1 MKPPFWRGDSSR
13 KVLSRIVVEGDLVLQ
28 TPCSLGSGDTDDML
42 DLPLLLDPLTGNRP
56 LLTGATLAGAL
67 RAWLAR
73 WEGGYSSS
81 GGELTTAL
89 FGAERGGAETPQQER
104 NRPQSALIVE
114 DALGDQV
121 SGVEF
126 RSGVR
131 LNPESRTAADKA
143 LYDMQ
148 LWPAGTTFPIRLELL
163 VPEEQRPKTFS
174 EDDLKK
180 ALATALHGLECGA
193 LTLGARKRRGLG
205 QVKVSGWKVR
215 RYDLTS
221 LEDLIDWLVAGAAPL
236 SPSDAKVVGKAS
248 IAEALGVEAL
258 LEDRRKYFRIQL

>member
-13 KVLSRIVVEGDLVLQ
+13 KILSRIVVEGDLVLQ

-42 DLPLLLDPLTGNRP
+42 DMPLLLDPLTGQRP

-67 RAWLAR
+67 RAWLAQ

-89 FGAERGGAETPQQER
+89 FGAERGGAKSSEEER
-104 NRPQSALIVE
+104 QRPQSALIVE
-114 DALGDQV
+114 DALGNEV
-121 SGVEF
+121 SGVEL

-131 LNPESRTAADKA
+131 LQPASRTAADKA

-163 VPEEQRPKTFS
+163 VQEEQRPRTFS
-174 EDDLKK
+174 EDLKK

-205 QVKVSGWKVR
+205 QVKVAGWKVR

-248 IAEALGVEAL
+248 IA
-258 LEDRRKYFRIQL
+258 